1 MMGSGVFILVL
12 GLCVSLSVLC
22 TLTALAQLS
31 RSVPEEDREFMDPLP
46 PVLRFVWPLVRIIA
60 YYGCSLLPYSYL
72 KNVESRLRKNGVS
85 YMMMAEEFFSLRLVA
100 AFSALC
106 LGYVA
111 IKLVG
116 EWNPLLYLVLPVVGF
131 FYPDIWLR
139 DIRKKQVDA
148 ILRTLPTYL
157 DFITMAV
164 QAGLNFS
171 GAIEQARK
179 KAPAGPLVIEF
190 GIVLRDMRSGVQRAK
205 ALQRMAE
212 RLDIQEV
219 TSFVNAVVQAEKMGS
234 SLAGVLRI
242 QAEQRRNE
250 RFQRAE
256 KKAMEAPVKLVGP
269 LVIFIFPTTFM
280 VLAFPIFMKFLNE
293 GMF

>member
-1 MMGSGVFILVL
+1 MMGSEVFILAL
-12 GLCVSLSVLC
+12 GLCVSVSVLC
-22 TLTALAQLS
+22 TLTALAHLS

-106 LGYVA
+106 LGYAAVN
-111 IKLVG
+111 LVG

>member
-1 MMGSGVFILVL
+1 
-12 GLCVSLSVLC
+12 
-22 TLTALAQLS
+22 LTALAQLS